1 MPLVVMTACAEGL
14 GGDGGLQR
22 QDRAVAGGV
31 TCGYGGND
39 NSIRLNGPSII

>member
-14 GGDGGLQR
+14 GGDGGLNR
-22 QDRAVAGGV
+22 QDLVVAGV
-31 TCGYGGND
+31 LTCGYGSND